1 MTRDSTNQTLKAIG
15 EKLKIERE
23 RRNWKVAKIQALSG
37 LNPTTISRIEDGSN
51 PLVATLL
58 EYCFALEIHPKELLD
73 LEMDVSPKI
82 PPAKNDKAKKFA
94 YTAGV
99 KQLMKDG
106 FFASWKSTGQVQEA
120 LEEKFQIKELE
131 SKNISSALGK
141 LVKNNSL
148 VISRDENPYL
158 YKIKKD
164 PKNK

>member
-1 MTRDSTNQTLKAIG
+1 MTRDSTNQTLKDIG
-15 EKLKIERE
+15 EKLRNERE
-23 RRNWKVAKIQALSG
+23 SRNWNVAKIQALSG
-37 LNPTTISRIEDGSN
+37 LNPATISRIEDGSN

-82 PPAKNDKAKKFA
+82 PPSKNVEAKKFA

-99 KQLMKDG
+99 KQLIKDG
-106 FFASWKSTGQVQEA
+106 FFSSWKSTGEVQEA
-120 LEEKFQIKELE
+120 LEEKFQVKELV

-141 LVKNNSL
+141 LVKNDAL
-148 VISRDENPYL
+148 IISRDENPYL

-164 PKNK
+164 PKKD